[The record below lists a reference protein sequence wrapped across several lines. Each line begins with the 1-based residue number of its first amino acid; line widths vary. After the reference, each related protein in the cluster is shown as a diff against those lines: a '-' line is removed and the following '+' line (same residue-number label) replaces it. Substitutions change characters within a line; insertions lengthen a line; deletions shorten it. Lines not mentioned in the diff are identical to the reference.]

1 MELQEKHKEFAVK
14 SFAQFMTRKEV
25 TNAFMEEFADDL
37 PKPPTFPETT
47 SGIKQ
52 NPNIEDEIDRDKYI
66 NREIGY
72 YRTNYR
78 RTYGD
83 NANMKFEEDRPK
95 IIEQIKKQYAQK
107 IETQHNAKINK
118 LLEEHSVKVEQ
129 HYKDIKAKLS
139 NQLRRFNITHREFP
153 QKYRELFNQTR
164 NEYLINY
171 RNQAQQN
178 DNTVVQELETLY
190 GFVKEHVFQSRD
202 PKYATANIRLAHT
215 ILKTIATENKTNPP
229 QNNDKGE

>member
-1 MELQEKHKEFAVK
+1 MQLQEKHKEFAVI

-25 TNAFMEEFADDL
+25 TIAFIEEFVDDL

-47 SGIKQ
+47 SGLKQ
-52 NPNIEDEIDRDKYI
+52 NTNIEDEIDRDRYI
-66 NREIGY
+66 KRKIDHY
-72 YRTNYR
+72 LMNYR
-78 RTYGD
+78 HTYGD
-83 NANMKFEEDRPK
+83 NATMKFEEDKPK
-95 IIEQIKKQYAQK
+95 IIEQIKKQYAQE
-107 IETQHNAKINK
+107 IENQHNAELNK
-118 LLEEHSVKVEQ
+118 LLEEHSVKVELY
-129 HYKDIKAKLS
+129 YKDIKAKLS
-139 NQLRRFNITHREFP
+139 DQLKRYNITHREFP
-153 QKYRELFNQTR
+153 QKYRELFNKTR

-178 DNTVVQELETLY
+178 DNNVVHELETLY

-229 QNNDKGE
+229 QSNDKGE

>member
-25 TNAFMEEFADDL
+25 TNAFMEKFADDL

-47 SGIKQ
+47 SGIKE
-52 NPNIEDEIDRDKYI
+52 NTNIEDEIDRNKYI
-66 NREIGY
+66 NSEIDY
-72 YRTNYR
+72 YLMKYR
-78 RTYGD
+78 HTYGD
-83 NANMKFEEDRPK
+83 NAIEKFEEDKPQ
-95 IIEQIKKQYAQK
+95 IIELIKKQYAQK
-107 IETQHNAKINK
+107 IETQHNAEINK

-229 QNNDKGE
+229 QNNEKGE